1 MNWTPENYYFT
12 KLNSDELPELIH
24 FYLVTT
30 QVHYKLDEYSEQDYQ
45 MDYESL
51 IGEDRV
57 FFDQSI
63 YYVLRSR
70 KDNGIHASIRI
81 TYWDKE
87 TCLPIQKLFDIKT
100 EDLLIS
106 GIDNFWHIG
115 RFVISGKIIG
125 NRINI
130 LKKMLFD
137 AFYGPYS
144 LGSGLI
150 IAECDRKVV
159 NTLRKL
165 EIESYQLGDPII
177 YFYSE
182 TLPIYIRSQWLEAF
196 IQKNTLSQF
205 SNGNDIDIR
214 KFMAMSKDM
223 LLDSK
228 NSLL

>member
-1 MNWTPENYYFT
+1 MVPE
-12 KLNSDELPELIH
+12 
-24 FYLVTT
+24 V
-30 QVHYKLDEYSEQDYQ
+30 
-45 MDYESL
+45 
-51 IGEDRV
+51 
-57 FFDQSI
+57 
-63 YYVLRSR
+63 
-70 KDNGIHASIRI
+70 
-81 TYWDKE
+81 
-87 TCLPIQKLFDIKT
+87 
-100 EDLLIS
+100 
-106 GIDNFWHIG
+106 DNFWHIG

-144 LGSGLI
+144 LGNGLI

-182 TLPIYIRSQWLEAF
+182 TLPIYIKSQWLETF
-196 IQKNTLSQF
+196 IKKKNKISQCSTGNDKDIQKF
-205 SNGNDIDIR
+205 I
-214 KFMAMSKDM
+214 AMSKDM

-228 NSLL
+228 TISTERAIKKRQLDR

>member
-1 MNWTPENYYFT
+1 MNWTPDNYYFT
-12 KLNSDELPELIH
+12 KLNRHELPELIH

-30 QVHYKLDEYSEQDYQ
+30 QEHYKLHEYSEHDYRT
-45 MDYESL
+45 DYESL
-51 IGEDRV
+51 IAEDFV
-57 FFDQSI
+57 FFDYSI
-63 YYVLRSR
+63 YYVLRS
-70 KDNGIHASIRI
+70 KIDNGIHASIRI

-100 EDLLIS
+100 KDLLIS

-137 AFYGPYS
+137 AFYGPHS

-182 TLPIYIRSQWLEAF
+182 TLPIYIRSQWLETF
-196 IQKNTLSQF
+196 IQKNRLSQL
-205 SNGNDIDIR
+205 SNGNDVDIQ
-214 KFMAMSKDM
+214 KFIEMSKDM

-228 NSLL
+228 NSL

>member
-12 KLNSDELPELIH
+12 QLNSAELPELIH

-30 QVHYKLDEYSEQDYQ
+30 QEHYKLHEYSEQDYHI
-45 MDYESL
+45 DYKSL
-51 IGEDRV
+51 IGEDLV

-63 YYVLRSR
+63 YYVLRS
-70 KDNGIHASIRI
+70 KVDNEIQASIRI

-100 EDLLIS
+100 EDLLIPEV
-106 GIDNFWHIG
+106 DHFWHIG

-125 NRINI
+125 NQINI

-144 LGSGLI
+144 LGSGLV

-177 YFYSE
+177 YLYSE
-182 TLPIYIRSQWLEAF
+182 TLPIYIKSQWLETF
-196 IQKNTLSQF
+196 IQKNKLSQC
-205 SNGNDIDIR
+205 SEGNKTDIQ
-214 KFMAMSKDM
+214 KFITMSKDM
-223 LLDSK
+223 LLDPK
-228 NSLL
+228 NS

>member
-12 KLNSDELPELIH
+12 KLNSAELPELIH
-24 FYLVTT
+24 FYLVTV
-30 QVHYKLDEYSEQDYQ
+30 QEHYKLDEYSEEDYDI
-45 MDYESL
+45 DYKSL
-51 IGEDRV
+51 IGEDSA

-63 YYVLRSR
+63 YYVLRS
-70 KDNGIHASIRI
+70 KTNNAIHASIRI

-87 TCLPIQKLFDIKT
+87 ICLPIQKLFGIKT
-100 EDLLIS
+100 KDLLVPE
-106 GIDNFWHIG
+106 IDNFWHIG

-144 LGSGLI
+144 LGNGLI

-182 TLPIYIRSQWLEAF
+182 TLPIYIKSQWLATF
-196 IQKNTLSQF
+196 IKKNKISQCSTGNDKDIQKF
-205 SNGNDIDIR
+205 I
-214 KFMAMSKDM
+214 AMSKDM

-228 NSLL
+228 NN

>member
-12 KLNSDELPELIH
+12 KLNSAELPELIH
-24 FYLVTT
+24 FYLTT
-30 QVHYKLDEYSEQDYQ
+30 LQQHYKLDKYSKEDYHA
-45 MDYESL
+45 DYNAL
-51 IGEDRV
+51 IGEDSV
-57 FFDQSI
+57 FFGQSI
-63 YYVLRSR
+63 YYVLRN
-70 KDNGIHASIRI
+70 KINHEIHASIRI

-87 TCLPIQKLFDIKT
+87 TSLPIQKLFGIKT
-100 EDLLIS
+100 EDLLIP
-106 GIDNFWHIG
+106 GVDNFWHIG

-144 LGSGLI
+144 MEDGLI

-165 EIESYQLGDPII
+165 EIESCQLGDPII

-182 TLPIYIRSQWLEAF
+182 TLPIYIKSEWLEAF
-196 IQKNTLSQF
+196 IQKNKTSQY
-205 SNGNDIDIR
+205 SSRNDSDIQ
-214 KFMAMSKDM
+214 KFVTMSKAM

-228 NSLL
+228 NN

>member
-12 KLNSDELPELIH
+12 KLNSAELPELIH
-24 FYLVTT
+24 FYLITT
-30 QVHYKLDEYSEQDYQ
+30 QEHYKPDGYSEQDYHT
-45 MDYESL
+45 DYKAL
-51 IGEDRV
+51 IGEDSA

-63 YYVLRSR
+63 YYVLRS
-70 KDNGIHASIRI
+70 KINNEIHASIRI

-87 TCLPIQKLFDIKT
+87 ICLPIQKLFDIKT
-100 EDLLIS
+100 EDLLIPEV
-106 GIDNFWHIG
+106 DNFWHIG

-144 LGSGLI
+144 LGNGLV

-182 TLPIYIRSQWLEAF
+182 TLPIYIKSQWLETF
-196 IQKNTLSQF
+196 IQKNKLSQC
-205 SNGNDIDIR
+205 STGNDKDIQ
-214 KFMAMSKDM
+214 KFVAMSKDI

-228 NSLL
+228 GN

>member
-12 KLNSDELPELIH
+12 KLNSAELPELIH
-24 FYLVTT
+24 FYLITT
-30 QVHYKLDEYSEQDYQ
+30 QEHYKPDGYSEQDYHT
-45 MDYESL
+45 DYNAL
-51 IGEDRV
+51 IGEDSA

-63 YYVLRSR
+63 YYVLRS
-70 KDNGIHASIRI
+70 KINNEIHASIRI

-87 TCLPIQKLFDIKT
+87 ICLPIQKLFDIKT
-100 EDLLIS
+100 EDLLIPEV
-106 GIDNFWHIG
+106 DNFWHIG

-144 LGSGLI
+144 LGNGLV

-182 TLPIYIRSQWLEAF
+182 TLPIYIKSQWLETF
-196 IQKNTLSQF
+196 IQKNKLSQC
-205 SNGNDIDIR
+205 STGNDKDIQ
-214 KFMAMSKDM
+214 KFVAMSKDI

-228 NSLL
+228 GN